1 MLGQVSLCLRRIDVG
16 SEVLGVDYRRITDTI
31 LKSDAEKRG
40 VKYEALVVCGRFKGT
55 QSIRERLAIDICSH
69 RNLFGSYVATVSE
82 ENVSGPDN
90 VVMDF
95 RSVGQGGLV
104 REGNRPVTADVT
116 KAEHG
121 DTWGSF
127 ATESF

>member
-1 MLGQVSLCLRRIDVG
+1 MLGQVLLRLGRIDVG
-16 SEVLGVDYRRITDTI
+16 GEVLGVDQRRIVDSI
-31 LKSDAEKRG
+31 LEADAEERG
-40 VKYEALVVCGRFKGT
+40 VKYEAPVVCGRFKGT
-55 QSIRERLAIDICSH
+55 QSIRERLAIDICRH

-90 VVMDF
+90 VIMDF
-95 RSVGQGGLV
+95 RTVGQGGLV
-104 REGNRPVTADVT
+104 REGNRPVTADVA

-121 DTWGSF
+121 DPWGSF